1 MEEVV
6 LKGDW
11 FWQISLT
18 LKGTKRIPYPLR
30 EYLDRK
36 PELAALWR
44 EHVVEALEREGFQ
57 DNENGMFVNFAGN
70 VRKLSEV
77 MTILSKMMEDP
88 WVKKNVIDANA
99 QEVGAVMHF
108 DFSAGEMVRDA
119 RHPSKEEMEA
129 QYGESQA

>member
-77 MTILSKMMEDP
+77 MTILSKLMEDP
-88 WVKKNVIDANA
+88 WVKKMSSTRMRRRWELSCILTLV
-99 QEVGAVMHF
+99 QG
-108 DFSAGEMVRDA
+108 
-119 RHPSKEEMEA
+119 KW
-129 QYGESQA
+129 